1 MRRAIPLAVV
11 LLASA
16 GAAPAWAHQ
25 EISPASV
32 PVGRPAF
39 LALSAA
45 NEKRVDLTSVTMTP
59 PSGQQFGHAT
69 RDPAGWTSSLSH
81 TRISWTGGAIRPDR
95 FEQFGFDV
103 EPIGQPGP
111 LTFRV
116 VLGYADGTTTEA
128 DVPVTAV
135 AAGDQPAPATTEA
148 TGPPTTGPPTTG
160 AAGQPAE
167 PEGTA
172 APVPVAGDGGGGG
185 GLAVAALVVAVAAL
199 VTAVASLVRGGR
211 SRPATPAPSGK
222 GQDW

>member
-1 MRRAIPLAVV
+1 MRRANALAVA

-116 VLGYADGTTTEA
+116 VLGYADGTTTEV

-135 AAGDQPAPATTEA
+135 AAGDQPAPATTA

-167 PEGTA
+167 PDGTA

-211 SRPATPAPSGK
+211 PRPATPAPSGK
-222 GQDW
+222 EQDW